1 MMEGNL
7 IVVAAPSGAGKTS
20 LVSALVARD
29 ENVRVSVSYTTRKP
43 RPGET
48 NGNNY
53 HFVSQEKFAQMERQG
68 AFLEWAHVHGNRY
81 GTSRE
86 WVSNERA
93 RGVDV
98 VLEIDCQGAA
108 QIRSQ
113 ISEAIGIF
121 ILPPSLEA
129 LKTRLIARGQDR
141 PEVIATRLVAA
152 RSELREAANFDY
164 VIINEDFELAA
175 QQLVSIVQ
183 TARLTTA
190 QQLER
195 HKELFRI
202 LQG

>member
-20 LVSALVARD
+20 LVAALVARD
-29 ENVRVSVSYTTRKP
+29 EKVRVSISYTTRKP

-48 NGNNY
+48 DGNNY
-53 HFVSQEKFAQMERQG
+53 HFVTQERFTQMEKQG
-68 AFLEWAHVHGNRY
+68 AFLECAQVHGNRY

-86 WVSNERA
+86 WVMSERA

-98 VLEIDCQGAA
+98 VLEIDCQGAE

-129 LKTRLIARGQDR
+129 LKTRLMARGQDR
-141 PEVIATRLVAA
+141 PEVIATRLAA
-152 RSELREAANFDY
+152 AQSEIREAANFDY

-175 QQLVSIVQ
+175 RQLISVVQ
-183 TARLTTA
+183 TARLTA
-190 QQLER
+190 ARQLEWHR
-195 HKELFRI
+195 ELFQK